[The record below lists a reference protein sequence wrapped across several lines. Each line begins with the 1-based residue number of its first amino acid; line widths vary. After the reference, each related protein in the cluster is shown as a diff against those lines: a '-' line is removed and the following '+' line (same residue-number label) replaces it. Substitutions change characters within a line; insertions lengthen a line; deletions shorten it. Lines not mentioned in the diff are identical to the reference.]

1 MRAKLNASDALI
13 LGPDCLDPIRERL
26 HELLQE
32 FSGAVADELA
42 VFTEQLVD
50 MADICFGLMHGRYV
64 QKHERLPQMM
74 IGADGP
80 DRAG

>member
-1 MRAKLNASDALI
+1 
-13 LGPDCLDPIRERL
+13 
-26 HELLQE
+26 
-32 FSGAVADELA
+32 

-74 IGADGP
+74 IGAEGP